1 MLGPYGPLAPH
12 IYSTGACC
20 LPTLLIPLGLK
31 PVDPQSLKY
40 GLYAEDLQIGYVF
53 L

>member
-1 MLGPYGPLAPH
+1 MLGPYGPLAP
-12 IYSTGACC
+12 YVRSTRAYC

-31 PVDPQSLKY
+31 PVDPQSLRY
-40 GLYAEDLQIGYVF
+40 GLYAKDLQIGYVF